1 MWIRA
6 IGAGAL
12 VLLLSGTALAQTSTS
27 FKLEEHVFNAGGN
40 PAAGMVPTSASFQ
53 ITLDAIGDGMAATG
67 LSSASFQLDGG
78 FVTGYPPPGEVLGL
92 RFTDLTTLEWNPEGS
107 IGSYS
112 LYRDLLSSLSGL
124 GYGMCQQPFLLVE
137 TTTDTDV
144 PAAPGTGFF
153 YLLTAEN
160 KLAEE
165 GTKGFHSDTTERMGL
180 ACP

>member
-1 MWIRA
+1 MRQA
-6 IGAGAL
+6 MVLAG
-12 VLLLSGTALAQTSTS
+12 LLLLALGTASAQQSTS
-27 FKLEEHVFNAGGN
+27 FTLEEHVFNAGGH
-40 PAAGMVPTSASFQ
+40 PQAGTILTSASLQ
-53 ITLDAIGDGMAATG
+53 ITLDAIGEGMAVTG

-78 FVTGYPPPGEVLGL
+78 FPTGYPPPGEVLDL
-92 RFTDLTTLEWNPEGS
+92 RFSDATTLEWNPEGS

-124 GYGMCQQPFLLVE
+124 GYGMCLEPFLLIE

-153 YLLTAEN
+153 YLVTAEN

-165 GTKGFHSDTTERMGL
+165 GTKGFLSDATERMGL
-180 ACP
+180 LCP